1 MSELRNLSRRMG
13 AQCKEDLRV
22 EVCAG
27 PMLERPASNGS
38 LIPCMSTHTRIA
50 NTQKLFRDY
59 PFLTAID
66 LAVVLDAWE
75 MGFQF
80 GVRQTEARC
89 CGTAF
94 STVE

>member
-1 MSELRNLSRRMG
+1 
-13 AQCKEDLRV
+13 
-22 EVCAG
+22 
-27 PMLERPASNGS
+27 
-38 LIPCMSTHTRIA
+38 MSTHTRIA